1 MAKLNLREARQ
12 ATIAAEQ
19 KKIANE
25 AAARQGTTVEEITQE
40 KPAAKPAVETPAEK
54 APKEAGK
61 RTGGRPT
68 TAKAKT
74 QTVNFRITQEQSDK
88 INEWVYLKK
97 GTDRSDVVR
106 QALDLLFGE

>member
-19 KKIANE
+19 KRIANE
-25 AAARQGTTVEEITQE
+25 AAARQGTTVEEIIQDKPVI
-40 KPAAKPAVETPAEK
+40 KPAAEPPAVE
-54 APKEAGK
+54 APKETVK
-61 RTGGRPT
+61 RAGGRPT

>member
-1 MAKLNLREARQ
+1 MAKINLREARQ

-25 AAARQGTTVEEITQE
+25 AAARQGTTLEEIVQ
-40 KPAAKPAVETPAEK
+40 AKPATEPVPESPRKKT
-54 APKEAGK
+54 G
-61 RTGGRPT
+61 RQTGGRPS
-68 TAKAKT
+68 TAKA
-74 QTVNFRITQEQSDK
+74 QTKSVTLRITEAHSDK

-106 QALDLLFGE
+106 QALDLLFNE

>member
-1 MAKLNLREARQ
+1 MAKINLREARQ

-25 AAARQGTTVEEITQE
+25 AAARQGTTVEEIVQSKPVIAPAIDTPRISTE
-40 KPAAKPAVETPAEK
+40 KN
-54 APKEAGK
+54 
-61 RTGGRPT
+61 TGGRPS

-74 QTVNFRITQEQSDK
+74 KSVTLRLTEAHSDK

-97 GTDRSDVVR
+97 GIDRSDVVR
-106 QALDLLFGE
+106 QALDLLFDE

>member
-1 MAKLNLREARQ
+1 MAKINLREARQ

-25 AAARQGTTVEEITQE
+25 AAARQGTTLEEIVQS
-40 KPAAKPAVETPAEK
+40 KPTSEPVVDSIRGR
-54 APKEAGK
+54 AGK
-61 RTGGRPT
+61 NTGGRPS
-68 TAKAKT
+68 TAKA
-74 QTVNFRITQEQSDK
+74 QTKSVTLRITEAHSDK

-106 QALDLLFGE
+106 QALDLLFNE